1 MAAKNKVL
9 TVSYG
14 TFSCTSQG
22 FDDSFEMMKII
33 AEYFQQLTREDRF
46 FGAEPP
52 VLDANTMREFALTH
66 GMSAVPADGSGTNVV
81 FTKTPTSEDTT
92 RDEVADEEP
101 KQSQVQPTS
110 LSERF
115 ERLKL
120 VTDRAAN
127 SEYYEDNHP
136 RSMPADE
143 GSKSTF
149 EQAFQQGDIA
159 AKAPTGDDSHQSQ
172 KPLLM
177 VNCRPKNKLLK
188 PQNRKNSQMTPCKRA
203 RQKKLRLRWK
213 KSVKRRANMPLNP
226 S

>member
-1 MAAKNKVL
+1 MC
-9 TVSYG
+9 
-14 TFSCTSQG
+14 F
-22 FDDSFEMMKII
+22 
-33 AEYFQQLTREDRF
+33 
-46 FGAEPP
+46 
-52 VLDANTMREFALTH
+52 
-66 GMSAVPADGSGTNVV
+66 

-92 RDEVADEEP
+92 GDEVADEEP
-101 KQSQVQPTS
+101 KQSQVQPAS

-127 SEYYEDNHP
+127 SEYCEDNHP
-136 RSMPADE
+136 RSMPVDE
-143 GSKSTF
+143 GSKSRF

-159 AKAPTGDDSHQSQ
+159 AKTPTGDDSHQSQ
-172 KPLLM
+172 KSLLKA
-177 VNCRPKNKLLK
+177 NCRPKNRLLK

>member
-14 TFSCTSQG
+14 TFSCTLQG

-66 GMSAVPADGSGTNVV
+66 GMSTVPADRSGTNVV
-81 FTKTPTSEDTT
+81 FTKTPTSEDAA
-92 RDEVADEEP
+92 RDEVADKEP

-115 ERLKL
+115 ERLK
-120 VTDRAAN
+120 
-127 SEYYEDNHP
+127 
-136 RSMPADE
+136 
-143 GSKSTF
+143 
-149 EQAFQQGDIA
+149 
-159 AKAPTGDDSHQSQ
+159 
-172 KPLLM
+172 
-177 VNCRPKNKLLK
+177 
-188 PQNRKNSQMTPCKRA
+188 
-203 RQKKLRLRWK
+203 
-213 KSVKRRANMPLNP
+213 
-226 S
+226 